1 LEPAW
6 KDSCSEKTS
15 HPFIHSSRS
24 DVYAVSSD
32 RSIDTTAGRGS
43 EQIAVR
49 GMQSRGAVRLV
60 RSLTDGLRAEPGRQA
75 QPVQAYDER
84 ENLTEQRPRQRC
96 CGCSVVAVE
105 FWPLQCC
112 VLPPALGGCAVEP
125 RLFFSLP
132 RGRPHDLAPP
142 NLLLR
147 SSSANKIARW
157 PDDLHRRG
165 AACCSSSP
173 SSSSPR
179 PLRLRRPRRPASLAP
194 SLAGLPTRRTQV
206 RHLADPKSL
215 AILMQTYSFCRVK
228 YYDGWDY

>member
-112 VLPPALGGCAVEP
+112 P
-125 RLFFSLP
+125 
-132 RGRPHDLAPP
+132 
-142 NLLLR
+142 LR
-147 SSSANKIARW
+147 SEAVPSSHA
-157 PDDLHRRG
+157 
-165 AACCSSSP
+165 SSSRYRAAGRTTSP
-173 SSSSPR
+173 LLISSPAR
-179 PLRLRRPRRPASLAP
+179 PAQTRSHDGQTICTGVARHAARPRRPRRRRGRCAC
-194 SLAGLPTRRTQV
+194 AGPGARPLWHPLWRGRR
-206 RHLADPKSL
+206 P
-215 AILMQTYSFCRVK
+215 
-228 YYDGWDY
+228 DGHKCDIWRSQGP